1 VQNICP
7 HCGADLADRP
17 HDVSSDGHAATQPCP
32 PSADTTPVA
41 RTPIGAGLVM
51 WLKTMAS
58 AGVYATLIM
67 TFVFQ
72 VARVDGTS
80 MAPTLEDEDRLVV
93 NKLAYRLDDPQVG
106 DIVMLL
112 YPLDPD
118 KSYVK
123 RIVAQEGDTLQI
135 RAGRVFRNGVA
146 LDDSFIPPAY
156 RGHDDWGP
164 EVIPEG
170 SYFVMGD
177 HRTHSSDSRQ
187 WRFVPKKYIVG
198 KVQLRWWPVGH
209 AKVF

>member
-1 VQNICP
+1 VQHICP
-7 HCGADLADRP
+7 HCGADLTARP
-17 HDVSSDGHAATQPCP
+17 HD
-32 PSADTTPVA
+32 PSADDQAAAQACPPPSDAAPAAVN
-41 RTPIGAGLVM
+41 RIGTHLVM
-51 WLKTMAS
+51 WLKTVAS
-58 AGVYATLIM
+58 AGVYATLIV
-67 TFVFQ
+67 TFVCQ

-80 MAPTLEDEDRLVV
+80 MAPTLQPEDRLVV
-93 NKLAYRLDDPQVG
+93 NKLAYRFHDPQVG

-112 YPLDPD
+112 YPLNPD

-123 RIVAQEGDTLQI
+123 RVVAQEGDTLRI
-135 RAGRVFRNGVA
+135 REGRVYRNGVA

>member
-1 VQNICP
+1 MQ
-7 HCGADLADRP
+7 A
-17 HDVSSDGHAATQPCP
+17 CP
-32 PSADTTPVA
+32 PPADTAPVA
-41 RTPIGAGLVM
+41 GNPIGTALVT
-51 WLKTMAS
+51 WLKTMAT
-58 AGVYATLIM
+58 AGVYATLIV
-67 TFVFQ
+67 TFVCQ

-93 NKLAYRLDDPQVG
+93 NKLAYRFHDPQVG

-135 RAGRVFRNGVA
+135 RAGRVFRNGVV